1 MTTKNAS
8 AAKTVV
14 AAALASA
21 LAMASAAAP
30 ALAATATTVPEEVPI
45 VAQSCSSDWAVDAA
59 VVASPV
65 DWGDVDHVDWYY
77 DADSDDYVV
86 TVTSWW
92 GDWWEVRVDAAT
104 GNAWCI
110 F

>member
-1 MTTKNAS
+1 MTAKNAS
-8 AAKTVV
+8 TAKSVV

-92 GDWWEVRVDAAT
+92 GDWWEVRVDATT

>member
-1 MTTKNAS
+1 MTTNKNNT
-8 AAKTVV
+8 AKSIV

-30 ALAATATTVPEEVPI
+30 ALAATATVPEETAI

-59 VVASPV
+59 VVASPI
-65 DWGDVDHVDWYY
+65 DWGDVSSVDWYY

-92 GDWWEVRVDAAT
+92 GDWWEVRVDAQT